1 MGYDLKVK
9 IMICNCARCGNTFR
23 TFDLTK
29 SCPICSER
37 KMQLNKLYGRNPE
50 EMSIVMP
57 RQAGRTAVMKA
68 LNDWRNFMDKLTSGL
83 TWPTEVAI
91 KDVIF
96 NGPATI
102 VLWKDGSKTVVK
114 AQDGEPVDKEKGL
127 AMAIAKKVYGNKGSY
142 YNEFKKWI
150 D

>member
-1 MGYDLKVK
+1 
-9 IMICNCARCGNTFR
+9 MICNCSRCGNTFI

-29 SCPICSER
+29 SCPKCSEI
-37 KMQLNKLYGRNPE
+37 KSLVNKCYGSNTE
-50 EMSIVMP
+50 NSFLVMP
-57 RQAGRTAVMKA
+57 RQSGRTHAELMS
-68 LNDWRNFMDKLTSGL
+68 KLAMVDLIMSRTKPSL
-83 TWPTEVAI
+83 TI

-102 VLWKDGSKTVVK
+102 VLWKDGTKTVVK

>member
-9 IMICNCARCGNTFR
+9 IMICNCARCGSTFT

-29 SCPICSER
+29 SCPICSET
-37 KMQLNKLYGRNPE
+37 KNLLNKCYGKNPE
-50 EMSIVMP
+50 EMFVVKP
-57 RQAGRTAVMKA
+57 RQSGRTLASLADTMRKI
-68 LNDWRNFMDKLTSGL
+68 DSMIYPKRYD
-83 TWPTEVAI
+83 PAI

-102 VLWKDGSKTVVK
+102 VLWKDGTKTVVK